1 MDFLKFKYLKYIIY
15 ILILYILFS
24 ILIKIVNIYSFLFLI
39 IIMFTFYNL
48 DKKLF
53 KRIVYKVIYNNK
65 KNQLSFKN
73 TFGAAKTSLESIE
86 KINRNISDKVEA
98 ELLNYEK
105 NKLQS
110 QLNTGDY
117 KVTLFG
123 AGSSGKTSIAR
134 SL

>member
-73 TFGAAKTSLESIE
+73 TFGAAKTSLESI
-86 KINRNISDKVEA
+86 
-98 ELLNYEK
+98 
-105 NKLQS
+105 
-110 QLNTGDY
+110 
-117 KVTLFG
+117 
-123 AGSSGKTSIAR
+123 
-134 SL
+134 